1 MLKRLLALALSALLA
16 AATAPDG
23 GGWTYRSD
31 FGGAASPQFVSSDDT
46 ILVYELRL
54 APYQEQIRFLS
65 ADGAILSQAP
75 LTHRGRRMPY
85 EFVLVD
91 QWHVALPMEDPP
103 RIGLVPEDTSPSA
116 TAQAFLSWAE
126 ASGGIIQRISLEAST
141 NPHADLSCAI
151 GADGSIAVWRTVGA
165 FQFQASSPNA
175 ISLADNMVAEVFCL
189 EAQGRSYAAVHLI
202 DERFEVPHRSWL
214 RIYEAGVGTPVAD
227 FPLRL
232 ENISYLL
239 HGHVAGPGLLLGM
252 TSARAMDQE
261 EWTWIAT
268 RISFADDQW
277 RIERA
282 RLTGD
287 WPQGFRVMRAQ
298 DILLAPDDMTQEMVS
313 VPWPGGETSI
323 PYAPQPFM
331 AQPPGFPGPYSI
343 SPTGRLSLWTNRR
356 DAIRVTRTSP

>member
-1 MLKRLLALALSALLA
+1 MLSTLLA
-16 AATAPDG
+16 AATSPED

-65 ADGAILSQAP
+65 ADGATLSRAV

-85 EFVLVD
+85 DFVIVD

-103 RIGLVPEDTSPSA
+103 RIGLVPEDTSPSP

-126 ASGGIIQRISLEAST
+126 TSGGIVQSISLKAST
-141 NPHADLSCAI
+141 NPYADLSCAI
-151 GADGSIAVWRTVGA
+151 GADGSIAVWRTVGP
-165 FQFQASSPNA
+165 FQFQASPPDA
-175 ISLADNMVAEVFCL
+175 ISLANNTIADVFCL
-189 EAQGRSYAAVHLI
+189 EAQGRSYAALHVI
-202 DERFEVPHRSWL
+202 DDRFEGPHRSWL
-214 RIYEAGVGTPVAD
+214 RIYEAGVGTPAAD

-239 HGHVAGPGLLLGM
+239 HGQVAGPDLLVGM

-261 EWTWIAT
+261 EWTWVAT
-268 RISFADDQW
+268 RISFDDNQW

-282 RLTGD
+282 RLTGE

-298 DILLAPDDMTQEMVS
+298 DILLAPDEVMQDMVS
-313 VPWPGGETSI
+313 VPWGLDETTI

-331 AQPPGFPGPYSI
+331 AQPSGFPGPYAI
-343 SPTGRLSLWTNRR
+343 SPTGRLSLWTNRG
-356 DAIRVTRTSP
+356 DAIRVTRIAP